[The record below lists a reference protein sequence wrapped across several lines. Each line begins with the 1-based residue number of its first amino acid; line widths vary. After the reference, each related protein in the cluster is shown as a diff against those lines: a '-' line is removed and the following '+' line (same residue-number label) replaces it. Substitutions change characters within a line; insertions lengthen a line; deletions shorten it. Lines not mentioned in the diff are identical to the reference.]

1 MAVSNTVKTFSKMT
15 EQFQFWE
22 FILYYYICAQ
32 RYTHR
37 MFTEA
42 LGEIKEAENYLNVHG
57 YEKG

>member
-1 MAVSNTVKTFSKMT
+1 MT
-15 EQFQFWE
+15 EQFQLWE